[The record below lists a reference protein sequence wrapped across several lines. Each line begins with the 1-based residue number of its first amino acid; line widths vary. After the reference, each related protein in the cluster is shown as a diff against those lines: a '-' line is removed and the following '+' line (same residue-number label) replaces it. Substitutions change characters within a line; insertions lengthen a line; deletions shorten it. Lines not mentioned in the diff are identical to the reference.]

1 MKTLLIL
8 ITGFISNSSFA
19 AYSEFNKQ
27 ECVRSDLNAIQSL
40 FTRYNDYAS
49 MPGSSY
55 SIDVAGVSFPMVKMT
70 KSQSKAVSATESLV
84 WIVLQPTNLTDG
96 NLYPKF
102 LLNCKI
108 DRNENQN
115 YFSQKCQ
122 MVQDK
127 PHFGLQDMKIEVYSN
142 RNSKNCSP
150 KESNLYISVKI
161 TTNSS
166 EVMKIKTKVLEPAG
180 PLAPV
185 VANLFDESTFFQAYF
200 DYLYTEWFKTL

>member
-1 MKTLLIL
+1 MKHLFIL
-8 ITGFISNSSFA
+8 IVALASNSSFA

-27 ECVRSDLNAIQSL
+27 DCVRSDLNAIQSL
-40 FTRYNDYAS
+40 FTRYNDYAT
-49 MPGSSY
+49 MPGSNFSM
-55 SIDVAGVSFPMVKMT
+55 DVASVNFPMVKMT
-70 KSQSKAVSATESLV
+70 KSQSKTVSANESLV

-108 DRNENQN
+108 DRNENQQ

-142 RNSKNCSP
+142 RNSKNCLP

-166 EVMKIKTKVLEPAG
+166 EVAKIKTKVLEPAG
-180 PLAPV
+180 PLASV
-185 VANLFDESTFFQAYF
+185 ISSLFDESTFFQSYF
-200 DYLYTEWFKTL
+200 DYLYTEWFKAL